1 MFSHFFVFPV
11 LFLVMT
17 SGASLNSAEARSDS
31 EPCSYLH
38 KSWKIN
44 PSTGICGPSITNKS
58 SSAPPVQNYAVNN
71 PTNTFQQINCG
82 EGTILKGNSCVIDF
96 RHEVAAQGQMGG
108 SSDTFLPIT
117 NLFDNMPDFPK
128 IDPVQIGFFAAI
140 FIASIF
146 IGRQFSRKKRIA
158 RRNRR
163 EWGNNRREW
172 PIGSAEE
179 LGVLRVTPEEYR
191 RMQAFERSFT
201 TVGKSDPEYFLH
213 VTSGAKLIDA
223 SRRGNELYSIDTII
237 RGRSLRL
244 VKYRDPSTGQPYI
257 CFVPNHINKADHG
270 MAWKL
275 RLTPREYSRTKGNEA

>member
-11 LFLVMT
+11 LFLVMI

-44 PSTGICGPSITNKS
+44 PSTGICGPTIINKS
-58 SSAPPVQNYAVNN
+58 SSAQNYAVNN

-163 EWGNNRREW
+163 EWDNNRREW
-172 PIGSAEE
+172 PISSPDER
-179 LGVLRVTPEEYR
+179 GVLRVTPEEYR
-191 RMQAFERSFT
+191 RIQAFERNFT

-244 VKYRDPSTGQPYI
+244 VKYRDPSTGQPYVS
-257 CFVPNHINKADHG
+257 FVEERFNKADHA
-270 MAWKL
+270 MAWKFG
-275 RLTPREYSRTKGNEA
+275 LTPSEYRRTKGNEA

>member
-1 MFSHFFVFPV
+1 MFSHFSVFPV

-17 SGASLNSAEARSDS
+17 SVANSAEARSAD

-44 PSTGICGPSITNKS
+44 PSTGICGPTITNKS

-82 EGTILKGNSCVIDF
+82 EGTILKNNSCVIDF
-96 RHEVAAQGQMGG
+96 RHEVDAQGQTGG
-108 SSDTFLPIT
+108 INDAFLPVT

-128 IDPVQIGFFAAI
+128 VDPVLIGFFAAI
-140 FIASIF
+140 FITSIF

-163 EWGNNRREW
+163 EWGSHR
-172 PIGSAEE
+172 PDE
-179 LGVLRVTPEEYR
+179 LGILRVTPEEYR
-191 RMQAFERSFT
+191 RMQAFERSFA

-213 VTSGAKLIDA
+213 VTSGAKLVDA

-237 RGRSLRL
+237 RGRSLKL
-244 VKYRDPSTGQPYI
+244 LKYCDPSTGQPYVS
-257 CFVPNHINKADHG
+257 FVPEHINKADHG
-270 MAWKL
+270 MAWKFHV
-275 RLTPREYSRTKGNEA
+275 TDREYGGMGDEA